1 MDGPWY
7 QCSGPDVKYVRQNV
21 TEILDKFTDLEKY
34 QKFGNKYLQLKKNII
49 KEVIPDDRNDFGSFR
64 GYSTFGMC
72 KKLAEE
78 IHQKLIYQCKVIEAK
93 QILENRLVPVII
105 DRYFKPGGNI
115 MEKTAEKTLVGKK

>member
-7 QCSGPDVKYVRQNV
+7 QCSGPDVKYVRKNV

-34 QKFGNKYLQLKKNII
+34 QKFGNKYLQLKKYN
-49 KEVIPDDRNDFGSFR
+49 KEEVIPDDRNDFGSFR
-64 GYSTFGMC
+64 GYSTFGMG

-105 DRYFKPGGNI
+105 DRYFKPEEI
-115 MEKTAEKTLVGKK
+115 LWKKQQKKH